1 MIESKAPKCP
11 GCGNDMELFQIAAG
25 GWRYGCIACA
35 TSFKATKRMQY
46 GWISPIKSTKDRA
59 YAAATLATE
68 PKWISVK
75 DRLPPWQG
83 KKVLVVNGHGDVRIY
98 ALWKREYGNK
108 WTWLDERGKFNH
120 VNDITHWMPLP
131 EPPKEES

>member
-1 MIESKAPKCP
+1 MNPIDEAPTL
-11 GCGNDMELFQIAAG
+11 DYA
-25 GWRYGCIACA
+25 
-35 TSFKATKRMQY
+35 
-46 GWISPIKSTKDRA
+46 PIRHGQ
-59 YAAATLATE
+59 
-68 PKWISVK
+68 WISVK